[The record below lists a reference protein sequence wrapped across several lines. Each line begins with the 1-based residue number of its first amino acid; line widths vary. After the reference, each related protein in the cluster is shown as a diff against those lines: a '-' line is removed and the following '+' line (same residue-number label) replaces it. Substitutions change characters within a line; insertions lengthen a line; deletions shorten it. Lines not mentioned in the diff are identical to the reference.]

1 MTPQNKPKCTCE
13 IFWDVG
19 KWKGRKLSK
28 TCPIHKKD
36 ALIPDLFH
44 GPVLTFWEAVGLL
57 VLSHILFRGWGRP
70 SFSRHRSHWKKR
82 FEEKLASM
90 TPEEQE
96 QFKREWKNR
105 CGWYPGMHEEANKQ
119 SAPGTASEG

>member
-1 MTPQNKPKCTCE
+1 MRPWWIYK
-13 IFWDVG
+13 IG
-19 KWKGRKLSK
+19 KGILIAAVAATVLGFAVMFLWN
-28 TCPIHKKD
+28 